1 MTTTIELP
9 VDQELKTKLERL
21 FAQAQ
26 QEKRSRQDVL
36 AAMIRAYNGQRFLTT
51 LDVMHKKYRPIVER
65 LGLKTDDDFE
75 RYLG

>member
-26 QEKRSRQDVL
+26 QEKRSKQDVL
-36 AAMIRAYNGQRFLTT
+36 AAMVRAYNGQRLLAT
-51 LDVMHKKYRPIVER
+51 LDMMHKEYKPIVEK